1 MTKKAITLVTAVILA
16 ALLSTAG
23 CIAGQSDDDTTE
35 TSILVYSGAG
45 LKKPMNDIGAAFT
58 EKYGITVDYNY
69 AGAGTLVSQMELSR
83 KGDVFVS
90 GGTPD
95 YRIAQDKGL
104 VEEPGYVAYHV
115 PIIAIQKGNP
125 KNITSV
131 EDFARPG
138 LKIALGGVESTAIGK
153 VGDKLFEKHG
163 IRDAVEENV
172 VLRGPTINEVV
183 VAMTMGTVDA
193 SLLTLDIIDPEKM
206 DTIDLPQEDGLT
218 LIVPIGQTTFTSQ
231 PDAAQQF
238 VEFVTSDEGRRSLQN
253 TGSRPTQT
261 RSMRNQAMSKD
272 DEYSCRAIGVVHSHS
287 QTQRQ
292 PRSRVSLPPP
302 PERWRSTRSSG
313 RTHRA

>member
-45 LKKPMNDIGAAFT
+45 LKKPMNDIGTAFT
-58 EKYGITVDYNY
+58 EKYGITVDYTY

-193 SLLTLDIIDPEKM
+193 SLLTLDVIDPEKM

-218 LIVPIGQTTFTSQ
+218 LIVPIGKTTFTTQS
-231 PDAAQQF
+231 DAAQQF
-238 VEFVTSDEGRRSLQN
+238 VEFVTSDEGKAFFAKH
-253 TGSRPTQT
+253 GFPTYPDP
-261 RSMRNQAMSKD
+261 KY
-272 DEYSCRAIGVVHSHS
+272 EGIK
-287 QTQRQ
+287 
-292 PRSRVSLPPP
+292 P
-302 PERWRSTRSSG
+302 
-313 RTHRA
+313 